1 VTKRQQTIT
10 FVYDTDAE
18 HDNPQADWFAP
29 GTKLLHGQ
37 IKPAWDYERNSDLHF
52 DVISALP
59 STPYIEDDFLEKN
72 PEFHFRTGVGT
83 KVERRY
89 RAVVHNGS
97 VYVTSDVD
105 DNIGIWQPDH
115 VLRNLKTN
123 AWKLA

>member
-10 FVYDTDAE
+10 FVYDTDSQDE
-18 HDNPQADWFAP
+18 RTQHWFSP
-29 GTKLLHGQ
+29 GTPLHGK
-37 IKPAWDYERNSDLHF
+37 IKPAWDYERDSTLHF
-52 DVISALP
+52 DVVSAEP
-59 STPYIEDDFLEKN
+59 STPYIEDDFLQRN